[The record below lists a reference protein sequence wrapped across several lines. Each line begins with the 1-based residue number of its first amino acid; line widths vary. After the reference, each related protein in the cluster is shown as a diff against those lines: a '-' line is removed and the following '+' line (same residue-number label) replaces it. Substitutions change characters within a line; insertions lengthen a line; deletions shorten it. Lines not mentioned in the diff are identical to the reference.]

1 MKLYN
6 IKLNKILYSLVQ
18 VCKLKEYTTGIQVYH
33 LLIHTTKNIFID
45 ISNEILRRMG
55 LKGPIVHNIIESKED
70 LVYQFQKYPG
80 KTSGPALCLL

>member
-1 MKLYN
+1 MQVERIHNRNAGLPFIDSYN
-6 IKLNKILYSLVQ
+6 KK
-18 VCKLKEYTTGIQVYH
+18 H
-33 LLIHTTKNIFID
+33 ID